1 MFPFNVYAEL
11 PDTFSKQSNIELIN
25 ELKSILYKLKK
36 EEIETVNFND
46 CLERLDDL
54 IEDLENE

>member
-36 EEIETVNFND
+36 RRNRNS
-46 CLERLDDL
+46 
-54 IEDLENE
+54 